1 MPNKR
6 HHGSHQPTLFTHPE
20 TDADDENDDS
30 WQARTHQYA
39 PSPGVHSGS
48 LKSRLKPRTRNS
60 AFSPNAS
67 SGSAPASSSA
77 ATPPLP
83 SLRSNYTN
91 IYNQFVR
98 RYRNGNT
105 IDDDPRND
113 PESHYYQRGFGQLL
127 DGADSD
133 DEDSRAMSGMGESY
147 DRMSSLMLD
156 AEPIEPQTLEDRERL
171 EWQTMLASVLA
182 GDVLKA
188 ESTRI
193 AVALNSSS
201 EEENNP
207 RAGIWLGIRARF
219 HGRTVE
225 EERKKLEERRL
236 RTVDSVIKEIMDF
249 RVKDPPPGS
258 TDSRET
264 YALQQVN
271 AVLRRLEIAHS
282 LYPSLRAFYLDY
294 PAATDVEFQSRCDT
308 LNTWST
314 VLTSLR
320 QLLGTL
326 RKWTGSESLDVTQP
340 ASHPPTPGAPNAEG
354 ANASGTTF
362 VERLLKEEGVQR
374 QFEKGSMTT
383 IHALV
388 GTTRDAH
395 VNLAPMFGKMNL
407 PSFEQELVPLVSF
420 LTNLAQAVLRV
431 RLAYAQKLK
440 NPDVLIIDQM
450 TDDLKV
456 KIGFACTLKR
466 QYEAF
471 LVPDPGGNW
480 KLPPCISADY
490 DSTILEALTFF
501 FKLIH
506 WKLKSGTKGIY
517 FKETD
522 VIEAQW
528 ATFSDVSLTIP
539 GGASLVA
546 EQLCALTNKLIVRV
560 TNYFDTSIRA
570 PGMSDGSFPATLSER
585 ARKTLKANGLNGA
598 SMMQPSLSAGA
609 QPAGVN
615 VPKDRLVGWYSKI
628 LDGVKQRSRK
638 LQRLARV
645 LSQRFSDSAEYDLEE
660 VDIDVFIATLVE
672 TDHFLVYTQTF
683 EEEGTYIVAPPN
695 LRERPDVIRRL
706 LVDAFHVNEIDETS
720 WLMENGELESDEEE
734 SASYLLVLSPRT
746 RFLWNGLVL
755 MLQIPKIDL
764 QLEDN
769 RVRLI
774 ADGSQHRLALAKR
787 QFAELF
793 EPIEDE
799 ETGEPI
805 EPAMQPLVCLVEQQ
819 AHLPSV
825 NRELRKIARATNR
838 LAEVI
843 VDAVHVVR
851 HALKDTN
858 NYQELL
864 ENWYVFASDH
874 GTHVQKYMDPQTLL
888 KYNQSLIKLAISWV
902 SFICD
907 DCDPNDRKTF
917 RWAVIALEF
926 TLHRTRRNNILHLP
940 DDQFEMLRQK
950 VASCMTLL
958 ISHFDILG
966 ARSTLEAKR
975 EKERQEELLRQQS
988 ANQRSDEDEEEA
1000 AFQAGPGDADS
1011 VFAYADPALR
1021 AFWEKASQAAREIE
1035 EHRAQIGAERHIIG
1049 RVLDE
1054 KILVDR
1060 SVVFLAGSSS
1070 NISIRWQQ
1078 RRFIGAG
1085 SFGSVYLAINL
1096 DSNTLMAVKEIKF
1109 QETAGLTNLYS
1120 HIRDELNVMEMLHHP
1135 NVVEYYG
1142 IEVHRDKVYIFEEY
1156 CQGGSLAQLLE
1167 HGRIED
1173 ENILQVYTLQMLEG
1187 LAYLHSQGV
1196 VHRDIKPDNILL
1208 DHMGVIK
1215 YVDFGAAK
1223 IIAKNHRT
1231 LQRTRRIPDSSN
1243 ATSPGTSTGQFGNN
1257 GLNNSL
1263 TGTPMYMSPEVIRNN
1278 KRGRHGA
1285 MDIWSLG
1292 CVVLECATGRKPWS
1306 NLDNEWAIMFH
1317 IGVATQHPPLPEPG
1331 QLSDLG
1337 IDFIRQCLTIDPM
1350 QRPTAVELMEHPWM
1364 LDFREK
1370 LRSYEEAENVV
1381 SSPPP
1386 DLPSGASFEA
1396 ATVARQAAILQEK
1409 EVEFIQAQ
1417 SPTLSPLET
1426 PEGSASSVSSPG
1438 LQDSPPDPGSSSSE
1452 GRTSSSSPSSSAESS
1467 SGGSS

>member
-1 MPNKR
+1 
-6 HHGSHQPTLFTHPE
+6 
-20 TDADDENDDS
+20 
-30 WQARTHQYA
+30 
-39 PSPGVHSGS
+39 
-48 LKSRLKPRTRNS
+48 
-60 AFSPNAS
+60 
-67 SGSAPASSSA
+67 
-77 ATPPLP
+77 
-83 SLRSNYTN
+83 
-91 IYNQFVR
+91 
-98 RYRNGNT
+98 
-105 IDDDPRND
+105 
-113 PESHYYQRGFGQLL
+113 
-127 DGADSD
+127 
-133 DEDSRAMSGMGESY
+133 
-147 DRMSSLMLD
+147 MLD

-188 ESTRI
+188 ENTRI

-236 RTVDSVIKEIMDF
+236 RTVDSVIKEIMNF
-249 RVKDPPPGS
+249 RVQDPPPGS
-258 TDSRET
+258 SENRET

-326 RKWTGSESLDVTQP
+326 RKWTGSETMDVTQP
-340 ASHPPTPGAPNAEG
+340 TSHPPTPGAANANGESAHG
-354 ANASGTTF
+354 NASASGTTF
-362 VERLLKEEGVQR
+362 VERLLKEESVQR

-395 VNLAPMFGKMNL
+395 VNLAPMFRKMNL

-560 TNYFDTSIRA
+560 TNYFDTSIRV
-570 PGMSDGSFPATLSER
+570 PGMSDGTLPANLSER

-598 SMMQPSLSAGA
+598 PMVQPSLTTGA
-609 QPAGVN
+609 QPTGVS
-615 VPKDRLVGWYSKI
+615 VPKERLVGWYSKI

-645 LSQRFSDSAEYDLEE
+645 LSHRFSDSAEYDLEP
-660 VDIDVFIATLVE
+660 VDINLFISTLVE
-672 TDHFLVYTQTF
+672 SDHFLVYTQSF
-683 EEEGTYIVAPPN
+683 EEEGTYIVAPPG
-695 LRERPDVIRRL
+695 LREHPDVIRRL
-706 LVDAFHVNEIDETS
+706 LVDAFHVNEIDESS
-720 WLMENGELESDEEE
+720 WLMESGDLDPEDEEN
-734 SASYLLVLSPRT
+734 ASYLLVLSPRT

-805 EPAMQPLVCLVEQQ
+805 EPTMPPLPCLVEQQ

-838 LAEVI
+838 LAESI
-843 VDAVHVVR
+843 VEAVHVVR

-874 GTHVQKYMDPQTLL
+874 ATHVQKYMDRQTLM
-888 KYNQSLIKLAISWV
+888 KYNESLIKLAISWV

-907 DCDPNDRKTF
+907 DCDPNNRKTF
-917 RWAVIALEF
+917 RWAVTALEF

-975 EKERQEELLRQQS
+975 EKERQEELLRQQAS
-988 ANQRSDEDEEEA
+988 NRRSDEDEEEA
-1000 AFQAGPGDADS
+1000 AFQAGPEDQDS

-1021 AFWEKASQAAREIE
+1021 AFWEKASQAARDIE

-1120 HIRDELNVMEMLHHP
+1120 HIRDELSVMEMLHHP

-1156 CQGGSLAQLLE
+1156 CQGGSLAALLE

-1231 LQRTRRIPDSSN
+1231 LQRTR
-1243 ATSPGTSTGQFGNN
+1243 GVSTEAPAAGMASGQFGN

-1331 QLSDLG
+1331 QLSEMG

-1350 QRPTAVELMEHPWM
+1350 QRPTAVELMNHPWM

-1381 SSPPP
+1381 TSPPP
-1386 DLPSGASFEA
+1386 DIQAGEGTFEA
-1396 ATVARQAAILQEK
+1396 ATVARQAAILHETQTEL
-1409 EVEFIQAQ
+1409 IQAQ
-1417 SPTLSPLET
+1417 SPSLSPLET
-1426 PEGSASSVSSPG
+1426 PETSSDSSPG
-1438 LQDSPPDPGSSSSE
+1438 LQDSPPDPLSSASERGSSSPENS
-1452 GRTSSSSPSSSAESS
+1452 GHSS
-1467 SGGSS
+1467 

>member
-1 MPNKR
+1 M
-6 HHGSHQPTLFTHPE
+6 
-20 TDADDENDDS
+20 
-30 WQARTHQYA
+30 
-39 PSPGVHSGS
+39 
-48 LKSRLKPRTRNS
+48 S
-60 AFSPNAS
+60 A
-67 SGSAPASSSA
+67 
-77 ATPPLP
+77 L
-83 SLRSNYTN
+83 
-91 IYNQFVR
+91 I
-98 RYRNGNT
+98 
-105 IDDDPRND
+105 
-113 PESHYYQRGFGQLL
+113 
-127 DGADSD
+127 
-133 DEDSRAMSGMGESY
+133 
-147 DRMSSLMLD
+147 LD
-156 AEPIEPQTLEDRERL
+156 AEPIEPETLEDRERL

-188 ESTRI
+188 ENTRI

-225 EERKKLEERRL
+225 EERRKLEERRL
-236 RTVDSVIKEIMDF
+236 RTVDSVIREVLDF
-249 RVKDPPPGS
+249 RVQDPPPGS
-258 TDSRET
+258 TENRET

-314 VLTSLR
+314 VLSSLR

-326 RKWTGSESLDVTQP
+326 RKWTGSENMDVTQP
-340 ASHPPTPGAPNAEG
+340 TSHPSKPGAPNGDG
-354 ANASGTTF
+354 ANANASTNGTTF

-395 VNLAPMFGKMNL
+395 VNLAPMFRKMNL

-420 LTNLAQAVLRV
+420 LTNLSQAVLRV

-560 TNYFDTSIRA
+560 TNYFDTSVRV
-570 PGMSDGSFPATLSER
+570 PGMSDGSLPVTLTER
-585 ARKTLKANGLNGA
+585 ARKTLKANGLNGLPMA
-598 SMMQPSLSAGA
+598 QPSMSNGG
-609 QPAGVN
+609 QPN
-615 VPKDRLVGWYSKI
+615 VPKERLVGWYSKI
-628 LDGVKQRSRK
+628 LDGVRQRSRK

-645 LSQRFSDSAEYDLEE
+645 LSHRFSDSAEYDLEN
-660 VDIDVFIATLVE
+660 VNIDEFIATLVE
-672 TDHFLVYTQTF
+672 TDHFLVYTQSF
-683 EEEGTYIVAPPN
+683 EEEGTYIVAPPG
-695 LRERPDVIRRL
+695 LREHPDVIRRL
-706 LVDAFHVNEIDETS
+706 LVDAFHVNEIDESS
-720 WLMENGELESDEEE
+720 WLMENGDVEPEEE
-734 SASYLLVLSPRT
+734 ENDVSYLLVLSPRT

-769 RVRLI
+769 RVRLV
-774 ADGSQHRLALAKR
+774 ADGSQHRLGLAKR

-793 EPIEDE
+793 ETIEDE
-799 ETGEPI
+799 ETG
-805 EPAMQPLVCLVEQQ
+805 QPLPPTIPPLTCVIEQQ

-825 NRELRKIARATNR
+825 NRELRKIGRATNR
-838 LAEVI
+838 LAESI
-843 VDAVHVVR
+843 VEAVDIVR
-851 HALKDTN
+851 HTLKDTN

-874 GTHVQKYMDPQTLL
+874 GTHVQKYMDHPTLL

-917 RWAVIALEF
+917 RWAVTALEF

-940 DDQFEMLRQK
+940 DDQFELLRQK

-975 EKERQEELLRQQS
+975 EKERQEELLRQQTS
-988 ANQRSDEDEEEA
+988 HQRTDEDEEEA
-1000 AFQAGPGDADS
+1000 AFHAGPVDKDS

-1021 AFWEKASQAAREIE
+1021 AFWEKASEAAREVE
-1035 EHRAQIGAERHIIG
+1035 EHRAQVGAERHIIG

-1120 HIRDELNVMEMLHHP
+1120 HIRDELSVMEMLHHP

-1156 CQGGSLAQLLE
+1156 CQGGSLAALLE

-1223 IIAKNHRT
+1223 ILAKNHRT
-1231 LQRTRRIPDSSN
+1231 LQRTRRITTEN
-1243 ATSPGTSTGQFGNN
+1243 STPASGNNSGQFSN

-1317 IGVATQHPPLPEPG
+1317 IGVATQHPPLPDPG
-1331 QLSDLG
+1331 QLSEMG

-1350 QRPTAVELMEHPWM
+1350 QRPTAIELMNHPWM

-1370 LRSYEEAENVV
+1370 LRSYEEAENVAA
-1381 SSPPP
+1381 SPPP
-1386 DLPSGASFEA
+1386 DMSIPAEGTFEA
-1396 ATVARQAAILQEK
+1396 ATVARQAAILQEQ

-1417 SPTLSPLET
+1417 SPSLSPLET
-1426 PEGSASSVSSPG
+1426 PEGSS
-1438 LQDSPPDPGSSSSE
+1438 GSSLGLHGSTPE
-1452 GRTSSSSPSSSAESS
+1452 PLSSPSEHGGSSPEH